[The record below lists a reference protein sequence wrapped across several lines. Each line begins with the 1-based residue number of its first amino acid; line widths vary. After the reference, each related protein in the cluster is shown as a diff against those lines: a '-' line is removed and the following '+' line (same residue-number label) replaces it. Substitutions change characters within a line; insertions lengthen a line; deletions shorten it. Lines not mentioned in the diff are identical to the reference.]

1 MATVP
6 RPETIRTRSTCAEER
21 AARSAASGAPTRQ
34 RFSRHERVIFHEPGF
49 RMQSGPSRSN
59 KIASASSPPTTV
71 ERAVPSAAPGTPSP
85 APQTVKREPKRER
98 VRVGLIRKKLN
109 RMSSMQTSTLM
120 RPGVSASP
128 VARSMAVYIP
138 MAMVKGRA
146 ADQMAK

>member
-6 RPETIRTRSTCAEER
+6 RLETIRTRSTCAEER

-71 ERAVPSAAPGTPSP
+71 ERGGAQRCARHPQPSTPD
-85 APQTVKREPKRER
+85 REAGAEE
-98 VRVGLIRKKLN
+98 GEGAG
-109 RMSSMQTSTLM
+109 
-120 RPGVSASP
+120 GV
-128 VARSMAVYIP
+128 
-138 MAMVKGRA
+138 
-146 ADQMAK
+146 DQEKS